1 MKAGRILIQLGLLC
15 VAMLPVAVQ
24 AQFTFATNN
33 GAIIITGYTGVPTA
47 LNIPSTTNGYSVTS
61 IGADAFQFC
70 SSLASVTI
78 PDSVTNIGHG
88 AFAFCGNLNCIT
100 IPDSVIRIGSYAFWN
115 CTNLTSATIST
126 NIASID
132 VSAFESCVK
141 LTNAAIPIGVT
152 NIGSSAFQNCF
163 NLSSVTIHANVAG
176 VGRYAFDACGS
187 LTAILVDLENTNY
200 TSMDG
205 VLLNRSQTAL
215 IQCPGGK
222 AGSYTVP
229 SSVANIGNLAFDSCA
244 GLASVAISNGV
255 TSIGDS
261 AFASCANLTSV
272 TIPASVTNI
281 GSYAFD
287 DCGSLMAIVVD
298 PQNTNYSSADGM
310 LLNSSQSVLIQCPAG
325 KAGSCT
331 PPNTVTNIGNFAFDS
346 CSDLTSV
353 AISNG
358 VITIGCYAFRACRG
372 LTSMTIPGNVN
383 IIRDHAFEECTSLTN
398 VTIDANANRGSIRN
412 YAFASCT
419 NLLAV
424 LIRGNSP
431 YTNDAVNVFDGD
443 SMATVFY
450 LPLTFWWSSTFDGL
464 PTALWPIQVQGAQ
477 TTFGLPTGQ
486 FGFTINWAGGLTV
499 HVYACTNL
507 ANNIWTLVGTNTL
520 DANGSAYF
528 SDAQWTNYPS
538 RYYFVVY
545 GL

>member
-1 MKAGRILIQLGLLC
+1 MKAGRIPIQVWLLC
-15 VAMLPVAVQ
+15 AAMLPAVAQ
-24 AQFTFATNN
+24 AQFTFTTNN
-33 GAIIITGYTGVPTA
+33 GAITITGYTGFGGAVTVPGT
-47 LNIPSTTNGYSVTS
+47 INGRTVSS
-61 IGADAFQFC
+61 IGNEAFYQC
-70 SSLASVTI
+70 TNLQSVTI

-100 IPDSVIRIGSYAFWN
+100 IPDSVTRIGTYAFWN
-115 CTNLTSATIST
+115 CTNLTSATLST

-132 VSAFESCVK
+132 VSAFESCVN

-152 NIGSSAFQNCF
+152 NIGNSAFQNCF
-163 NLSSVTIHANVAG
+163 NLSSVTIYAKVAG
-176 VGRYAFDACGS
+176 VGRNALDACGS
-187 LTAILVDLENTNY
+187 LTAILVAPENANY

-205 VLLNRSQTAL
+205 VLLNKSQTAL

-229 SSVANIGNLAFDSCA
+229 NSVANIGNFAFDSCA
-244 GLASVAISNGV
+244 VLASVAISSGL

-261 AFASCANLTSV
+261 AFASCASLTSV
-272 TIPASVTNI
+272 TIPGSVTNI

-287 DCGSLMAIVVD
+287 DCGSLTAITVD
-298 PQNTNYSSADGM
+298 PQNTNYSSVDGV
-310 LLNSSQSVLIQCPAG
+310 LLNSGRTTIIQCPAG
-325 KAGSCT
+325 KVGSYT
-331 PPNTVTNIGNFAFDS
+331 PPGTVTNIGNFAFDS
-346 CSDLTSV
+346 CSDLTGV

-358 VITIGCYAFRACRG
+358 VITIGCCAFRACRS
-372 LTSMTIPGNVN
+372 LTSISIPGSVN
-383 IIRDHAFEECTSLTN
+383 LIRDHAFEECTGLTN
-398 VTIDANANRGSIRN
+398 VTIGANASRGYIRN

-424 LIRGNSP
+424 LFRGNSP
-431 YTNDAVNVFDGD
+431 YTNDAANVFAGD
-443 SMATVFY
+443 SRATVFY

-464 PTALWPIQVQGAQ
+464 PTAFWPIQVQGIQ
-477 TTFGLPTGQ
+477 TGQ
-486 FGFTINWAGGLTV
+486 FGFTINWAGDLTV

-507 ANNIWTLVGTNTL
+507 ENNIWTLVGTNKL

-528 SDAQWTNYPS
+528 SDPQWTNYPS